1 MPMLHLKCSDMLN
14 VTCQHEG
21 LSHLKALHKEIL
33 ADAAEPVPE
42 IFVDVDQRVVFTI
55 HQFP

>member
-1 MPMLHLKCSDMLN
+1 MLHLKCSDMLN